1 MRTRLI
7 AYEGTAFNPDHG
19 TDDGAACSRA
29 LGMYGGFWGPFLYA
43 TAAPT
48 PAYPFTYEGCGR
60 SFDTSLAVS
69 C

>member
-29 LGMYGGFWGPFLYA
+29 
-43 TAAPT
+43 
-48 PAYPFTYEGCGR
+48 
-60 SFDTSLAVS
+60 FDTYVLGAFPLRYSRPHPRISIHV
-69 C
+69 